1 MKKEKLF
8 WQKKTL
14 ITRKYIF
21 IVSKL
26 THHIRLIIHFKPED
40 VDKDF
45 KVDWK
50 QVERAV
56 KDKYPALK
64 LVYSRADPLE
74 GDLAFS

>member
-1 MKKEKLF
+1 M
-8 WQKKTL
+8 
-14 ITRKYIF
+14 ITRKYAF
-21 IVSKL
+21 IVFVL
-26 THHIRLIIHFKPED
+26 IFYIRLIIHFKPED
-40 VDKDF
+40 VAEDF

-56 KDKYPALK
+56 KEKYPALK